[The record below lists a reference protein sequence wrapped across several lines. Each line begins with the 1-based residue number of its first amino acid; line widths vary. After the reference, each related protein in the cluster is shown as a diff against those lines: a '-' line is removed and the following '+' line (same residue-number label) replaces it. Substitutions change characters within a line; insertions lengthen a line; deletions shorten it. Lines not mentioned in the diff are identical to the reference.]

1 MSPHSLPPGLSEQLE
16 RLGPYAA
23 HTVER
28 AARFGLKLHADEV
41 HVEHL
46 LATLLNEDHSA
57 AGQTI
62 IHAFADPETIRS
74 EVMALCPGILVIGS
88 KRSLPFSVLGVA
100 AMELSREKARGLGA
114 ARIKP
119 LHLLLAA
126 LDQLPEELA
135 GGLLELGLS
144 DEPQE
149 VVQGPELVPLT
160 GPLLRFFDADAR
172 RSLSAACHQAVRLGR
187 DAISPAHL
195 MMGCLESVEGGLIGL
210 SASRA
215 KMFLGG
221 RDDDPSPLPDRS
233 LPFTEELLGLLAGL
247 PGGASTADLLAAVV
261 AQGSPELHGLLERQK
276 VTLTLLEHTQGA
288 FRDPD
293 TLEG

>member
-1 MSPHSLPPGLSEQLE
+1 MSLHSLPPEMSERLE

-23 HTVER
+23 HTLRR

-46 LATLLNEDHSA
+46 LATLLEEDHSA

-88 KRSLPFSVLGVA
+88 KRSLPFSVRGVA
-100 AMELSREKARGLGA
+100 AMELSRAKARSLGA
-114 ARIKP
+114 ARIEP
-119 LHLLLAA
+119 LHLLLSA
-126 LDQLPEELA
+126 LDQLPEALA
-135 GGLLELGLS
+135 AGLVELGLS
-144 DEPQE
+144 AEPQE
-149 VVQGPELVPLT
+149 VFEGPELVPLT
-160 GPLLRFFDADAR
+160 GPLLRFFDVDAR

-195 MMGCLESVEGGLIGL
+195 MMGCLETVEGGLIGL

-221 RDDDPSPLPDRS
+221 RDDDSSPLPERA
-233 LPFTEELLGLLAGL
+233 LPFTEALLKLLAGL
-247 PGGASTADLLAAVV
+247 PEGASTADLLAAVV
-261 AQGSPELHGLLERQK
+261 AQGSLELRGLLERQK
-276 VTLTLLEHTQGA
+276 VTLTLLKHTQGA
-288 FRDPD
+288 FCDPD
-293 TLEG
+293 PLEG

>member
-1 MSPHSLPPGLSEQLE
+1 MSPQHLPPGLSEQLE
-16 RLGPYAA
+16 LLGPYAA
-23 HTVER
+23 LTVER

-46 LATLLNEDHSA
+46 LATLLEEDHSA

-88 KRSLPFSVLGVA
+88 KRSLPFSVLGVG
-100 AMELSREKARGLGA
+100 AMELSREKARRLGA
-114 ARIKP
+114 ARIEP

-126 LDQLPEELA
+126 IDKLPTELA
-135 GGLLELGLS
+135 AGLAELGFQ
-144 DEPQE
+144 DEPLE
-149 VVQGPELVPLT
+149 AVGGPELVPQT

-172 RSLSAACHQAVRLGR
+172 RALSAACHHAVRLGR

-195 MMGCLESVEGGLIGL
+195 MMGSLESSEGGLAGL
-210 SASRA
+210 SATRA
-215 KMFLGG
+215 QMHLGG
-221 RDDDPSPLPDRS
+221 RDEDPTALPDRS
-233 LPFTEELLGLLAGL
+233 LPFSEELLRLLAAL
-247 PGGASTADLLAAVV
+247 PPGASTAGLLASVV
-261 AQGSPELHGLLERQK
+261 ALGSPELRSLLDRQK

-288 FRDPD
+288 FGDPD
-293 TLEG
+293 PLED